1 VTLFVE
7 QMENGLTVV
16 GEPQPGA
23 RSVSFSLQ
31 LPLGAARD
39 PDDKLGLS
47 HLTQELLFKGAGPWD
62 GRALAAEI
70 DQIGFQETH
79 RTEREMVAYSGT
91 VLPQH
96 LERALDLIRTVFRE
110 PHLPDAGLEEVRQFA
125 LHQLRA
131 LEDAPASKMFYELGQ
146 RFFPKPLS
154 NPSDGTL
161 ETLASVTLDDARAFW
176 RRYSPRGSALAVA
189 GALTREGMLGA
200 VREAFGDWAG
210 EEPADLPLEPPA
222 RRMEHLHKETE
233 QMQIGIAYDSVP
245 FTHPDYLKAR
255 VGVNALSGGMSAR
268 LFVEVRQKRGLAYT
282 VFAAHVTTR
291 EQGGVLGYA
300 GTTPERAQETLD
312 VVLAE
317 LDRLRAGI
325 TPEEFAKAK
334 TRLKTDVI
342 VQDESTRGR
351 AEALA
356 REHLYA
362 GRLRELDEIL
372 GEIDALTLEGVN
384 AYLAGAGPRDLM
396 VLTLG
401 PKALTLPANAQAHH
415 SKGE

>member
-1 VTLFVE
+1 MTLFVE
-7 QMENGLTVV
+7 QLENGLTVV

-23 RSVSFSLQ
+23 RSASFSLQ
-31 LPLGAARD
+31 LPLGSVHD
-39 PDDKLGLS
+39 PGDKLGLS

-62 GRALAAEI
+62 AQALAAEI
-70 DQIGFQETH
+70 DHIGFQESH
-79 RTEREMVAYSGT
+79 RVERELAAYSGT
-91 VLPQH
+91 VLPQQ
-96 LERALDLIRTVFRE
+96 LARALGLTRTALRE
-110 PHLPDAGLEEVRQFA
+110 PHLPEPGLEEVRQLA
-125 LHQLRA
+125 LHHLRA
-131 LEDAPASKMFYELGQ
+131 LDDAPASKMFYELGQ

-176 RRYSPRGSALAVA
+176 RRYSPRGGALAIT
-189 GALTREGMLGA
+189 GALTREDMLRA
-200 VREAFGDWAG
+200 VRDAFGDWAG

-222 RRMEHLHKETE
+222 RRMEHLQQETE
-233 QMQIGIAYDSVP
+233 QMQLGIAYDSVP

-291 EQGGVLGYA
+291 DQGGVLGYA

-312 VVLAE
+312 VTLGE
-317 LDRLRAGI
+317 LHRLREGI

-342 VQDESTRGR
+342 VQGESTRGR

-356 REHLYA
+356 REYLYA
-362 GRLRELDEIL
+362 GRLRELDEVL
-372 GEIDALTLEGVN
+372 DQIDALTLEGVN
-384 AYLAGAGPRDLM
+384 AYLADAGPENLM

-401 PKALTLPANAQAHH
+401 PKALALPADAAPRQTQR
-415 SKGE
+415 G